1 MIRKA
6 SLALAL
12 ASFGSSPTTSEAF
25 APSSFKALLPSHHS
39 ATMTTTTTTR
49 LSSSTEAE
57 LSTKEYAQL
66 DERTGKPTGI
76 AFLPAETIALAEK
89 GSPVEKIKLQ
99 KDGTSAFVDVY
110 EYARKIR
117 EGEMT
122 WKEVEAADLDSVC
135 CCSCCFSE
143 WHNSSGELC

>member
-6 SLALAL
+6 TLALAL
-12 ASFGSSPTTSEAF
+12 YNFWSSPTSEAF
-25 APSSFKALLPSHHS
+25 APSSFKALLPPHS
-39 ATMTTTTTTR
+39 ATTTTTTTTTK
-49 LSSSTEAE
+49 LPSSTETE
-57 LSTKEYAQL
+57 FSTKEYAQI

-76 AFLPAETIALAEK
+76 SFLPAETIALAEK

-122 WKEVEAADLDSVC
+122 WKEVETADMDSVR
-135 CCSCCFSE
+135 
-143 WHNSSGELC
+143 